1 MIRKTVIITA
11 MAMLLGAGLAS
22 AAYQVG
28 DHIDDFTLNDSDGNP
43 VNLYD
48 YAGKVIF
55 INFWGSS

>member
-1 MIRKTVIITA
+1 MIRKTMII
-11 MAMLLGAGLAS
+11 AGLALLLSAGLTS

-48 YAGKVIF
+48 YEGKVIF